1 MLGTVLKLSNT
12 LIIMRKLLN
21 PFVPNAPFFYP
32 WKYQK
37 ARRFGTNGLSMI
49 YLQIYFEYCSG
60 VDYFLLIIKIRETIF
75 SFLFPLSTKDFEEIS
90 NLNRILNNVY
100 KCFDKNIIWVAFYS
114 VVLLKW
120 GTWGKSF
127 LTGHCYWEKRFCSK
141 HNWRNQKIVKNHPNK
156 IVFFA

>member
-1 MLGTVLKLSNT
+1 
-12 LIIMRKLLN
+12 MRKLLN
-21 PFVPNAPFFYP
+21 PVVPNAPFFYP

-37 ARRFGTNGLSMI
+37 AIRFSDVFMGWRKGALGTNGLSMI

-60 VDYFLLIIKIRETIF
+60 VDYFLLIIKIRDTIF
-75 SFLFPLSTKDFEEIS
+75 SFSFPLSTTDFEEIS
-90 NLNRILNNVY
+90 NLSRILNHVY
-100 KCFDKNIIWVAFYS
+100 KCFDKNIICVAFYS

-120 GTWGKSF
+120 GTWGESF

-141 HNWRNQKIVKNHPNK
+141 QNWRNQKIVKNHPNK